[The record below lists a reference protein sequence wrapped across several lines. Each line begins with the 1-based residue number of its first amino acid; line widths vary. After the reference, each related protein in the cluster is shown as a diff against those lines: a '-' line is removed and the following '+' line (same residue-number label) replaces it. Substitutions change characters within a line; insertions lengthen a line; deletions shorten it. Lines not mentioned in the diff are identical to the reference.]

1 MLIKEY
7 RIPLPLTV
15 EEYRIAQ
22 LYMIAKK
29 SREESKGVGSG
40 VEIIENKPYTDGPGG
55 NGQYTHKIY
64 HVGSHLPGWFKNLL
78 PKSALT
84 TKEEAWNAYP
94 YTKTRYTCP
103 FVEKFSV
110 EIETYYFPDK
120 GQQENVFK
128 LSGSDLRNRIVDVID
143 IVKDQLLGADYVK
156 DEDPKLYISQKSSR
170 GPLGETWLEDYWTEV
185 KGKSQP
191 TPSGKSL
198 MCAYKLCRVEFRYW
212 GMQTKLEKFIHDVA
226 LRKTMVRA
234 HRQAWAWQDEWIGL
248 TMEDIREIERQ
259 TQEALKKKMAALEAA
274 ERGES
279 MENFEGDDEDSKTN
293 SGTTPQETDVA
304 KTLAATLGSI
314 EKNED
319 PQSPPSIR
327 KPSDIP
333 IINTNVSSEGDAT
346 PDDSPT
352 QQLPSS
358 KVPEDKSNL
367 KKPWKRTS
375 QTIQSP
381 SSAKSFDIQIANW
394 RMESIVRESESG
406 SEDEFFDCQAAGMLI
421 PTIRRE
427 DFGDNTSLAKWSSMD
442 LLGEKDDSTSPTA
455 APSDKYE
462 DSIFSPSYLQRVASE
477 GNPKRLHIRTSA
489 SIDVSC
495 PPSPSHSPTH
505 QPCRITVLLIVM
517 HAGSVLDANVDLTA
531 KKSDIT
537 TFRGA
542 FESVMRQ
549 HYPSM
554 VGHIAVR
561 FVSCPSICTDG
572 LGILSSLSPYS
583 FDVSPS
589 CVDTPPVTHDT
600 IPIGAIPL
608 LASSAPEY
616 QDAVSKV
623 VTGANQVYQDFVR
636 SDEGRGFAGQVSFVG
651 DSVGSILGYD
661 ALCRTVQY
669 QSRHDSENSILDN
682 DNQTG
687 ENGAGEDNRH
697 LSAPTPRRRSSSTSD
712 SSGHC
717 KLDFDVSEFFMFGS
731 PLALVLAYRKIS
743 STGEKSNI
751 QRPLVNQVYN
761 LFHPTDPVAA
771 RLEPLISA
779 RCSLLPP
786 VNVARY
792 QKYPLGNGQPYHL
805 LEAIQTNP
813 QLFAEGLN
821 APTTPLQHLRRLSD
835 ISIQSTMSG
844 LIDNVPLQAVSSLT
858 QKWWGNKR
866 IDYALYCPE
875 GLANFPTNALPHLFH
890 ASYWESSDVIA
901 FILRQIGRFDLPM
914 LGGEEKELATF
925 RPGQPREKWN
935 RKRTSVK
942 LKNVAA
948 NHRANDVIV
957 KEGTPQVLIARFMYS
972 PIDMIALT
980 GEKVDIHVMKNA
992 PAGEWTYLSTEVTD
1006 KTGRIT
1012 YRIPDDKVLSY
1023 GLYPIKMVVRG
1034 DHTSVDFFM
1043 AVIPPNTE
1051 CVVFSIDGSFTAS
1064 MSVTGR
1070 DPKVRAGAVDVVRH
1084 WQELGYLIIYI
1095 TARPDMQQ
1103 QKVVSWLSQHNF
1115 PHGLVSFADGL
1126 STDPLGHK
1134 AAYLN
1139 NLVENHGVIIHQA
1152 YGSAKD
1158 ITVYTAISLKPKQ
1171 IIIVGKV
1178 SKKHQLLCT
1187 VLVEGYAAHLS
1198 QLQAH
1203 GGSRPAQGNARM
1215 VIPRGQFGL
1224 PGLNSSLRRR
1234 RTTKRAISQPIFG
1247 GKPET
1252 LERSTSVGPHGAP
1265 RSAPP
1270 TKSPAPEKL

>member
-64 HVGSHLPGWFKNLL
+64 HVGSHLPGWFKSLL

-84 TKEEAWNAYP
+84 AKEEAWNAYP

-110 EIETYYFPDK
+110 EIETYYYPDK
-120 GQQENVFK
+120 GHQENVFK

-143 IVKDQLLGADYVK
+143 IVKDQLVGADYVK
-156 DEDPKLYISQKSSR
+156 EEDPKLYVSEKSGR
-170 GPLGETWLEDYWTEV
+170 GPLGETWLEDYWSEV

-279 MENFEGDDEDSKTN
+279 MENYEDENYDEDSKSN
-293 SGTTPQETDVA
+293 SVATPQEQTDVA

-333 IINTNVSSEGDAT
+333 IINTNMSSEGDAT

-358 KVPEDKSNL
+358 KAPEDKSDFN

-375 QTIQSP
+375 QTIHSP

-406 SEDEFFDCQAAGMLI
+406 SEDEFFDCQ
-421 PTIRRE
+421 E

-442 LLGEKDDSTSPTA
+442 LLAEKDQDSTSPTA
-455 APSDKYE
+455 PPSDKYE
-462 DSIFSPSYLQRVASE
+462 DSIFSHSYLQRVTSE
-477 GNPKRLHIRTSA
+477 GNPRRLHIRSSA

-505 QPCRITVLLIVM
+505 QPCRTTVLLIVM

-561 FVSCPSICTDG
+561 LVPCPSICTDG

-589 CVDTPPVTHDT
+589 CIDTPQVTHDT

-608 LASSAPEY
+608 LASCAPEY
-616 QDAVSKV
+616 QEAVSKV
-623 VTGANQVYQDFVR
+623 VIGANQIYHEFIR
-636 SDEGRGFAGQVSFVG
+636 SDEGKGFAGQVSFVG
-651 DSVGSILGYD
+651 DSVGSILAYD

-669 QSRHDSENSILDN
+669 QSRHGSENSILDN

-687 ENGAGEDNRH
+687 ENGGVEDGRH
-697 LSAPTPRRRSSSTSD
+697 LTAPTPRRRSSSTSD
-712 SSGHC
+712 NSGHC
-717 KLDFDVSEFFMFGS
+717 KLDFEVSEFFMFGS

-914 LGGEEKELATF
+914 LGGEEKELACF

-942 LKNVAA
+942 LKNVSA

-972 PIDMIALT
+972 PIDVIALT
-980 GEKVDIHVMKNA
+980 GEKVDIHVMKDA

-1012 YRIPDDKVLSY
+1012 YRIPDEKALSF

-1134 AAYLN
+1134 AAYLH

-1152 YGSAKD
+1152 YGSSKD
-1158 ITVYTAISLKPKQ
+1158 ITVYTAINLKPKQ

-1178 SKKHQLLCT
+1178 SKKQQALCT
-1187 VLVEGYAAHLS
+1187 VLIEGYAAHLS
-1198 QLQAH
+1198 QLQSH

-1224 PGLNSSLRRR
+1224 PGLNASLRRR
-1234 RTTKRAISQPIFG
+1234 SKIREKYEHRLCSSN
-1247 GKPET
+1247 ET
-1252 LERSTSVGPHGAP
+1252 AVS
-1265 RSAPP
+1265 
-1270 TKSPAPEKL
+1270 SPARNSVYLKRKVYLTHI

>member
-29 SREESKGVGSG
+29 SREESQGAGSG
-40 VEIIENKPYTDGPGG
+40 VEIIVNEPYSNGPGG

-64 HVGSHLPGWFKNLL
+64 HVGSHLPEWFKSLL
-78 PKSALT
+78 PRSALIA
-84 TKEEAWNAYP
+84 KEEAWNAYP

-103 FVEKFSV
+103 FVEKFSI
-110 EIETYYFPDK
+110 EIETYYFPDN
-120 GQQENVFK
+120 GYQENVFK

-143 IVKDQLLGADYVK
+143 IVKDQCDYVK
-156 DEDPKLYISQKSSR
+156 EEDPKTYVSQKTGR
-170 GPLGETWLEDYWTEV
+170 GPLTEAWLEEYWADV
-185 KGKSQP
+185 KGKQQP

-212 GMQTKLEKFIHDVA
+212 GVQTKLEKFIHDIA

-234 HRQAWAWQDEWIGL
+234 HRQAWAWQDEWNGL

-259 TQEALKKKMAALEAA
+259 TQLALQRRMANAEGGEEAVN
-274 ERGES
+274 
-279 MENFEGDDEDSKTN
+279 ENQEKTASN
-293 SGTTPQETDVA
+293 TTMTPQESDVA
-304 KTLAATLGSI
+304 MTLAATLGSI

-319 PQSPPSIR
+319 LQSPPSVR
-327 KPSDIP
+327 KSSDIP
-333 IINTNVSSEGDAT
+333 MSNTTVSSEGE
-346 PDDSPT
+346 PSPEDSPT
-352 QQLPSS
+352 ELPELRTASAEEKGDTKKAWLKNKAAMNS
-358 KVPEDKSNL
+358 PCSN
-367 KKPWKRTS
+367 
-375 QTIQSP
+375 
-381 SSAKSFDIQIANW
+381 KSFDMQIANW

-406 SEDEFFDCQAAGMLI
+406 SEDEFFDCQA
-421 PTIRRE
+421 E
-427 DFGDNTSLAKWSSMD
+427 EEDNTFTSCTSTNK
-442 LLGEKDDSTSPTA
+442 EDDT
-455 APSDKYE
+455 
-462 DSIFSPSYLQRVASE
+462 IFSPSYLQRMASE
-477 GNPKRLHIRTSA
+477 RSSKRLQISTSA
-489 SIDVSC
+489 SIDASC
-495 PPSPSHSPTH
+495 PASPQHSPTH
-505 QPCRITVLLIVM
+505 QPCKTTVLIIVM

-537 TFRGA
+537 TFKGA

-554 VGHIAVR
+554 VGHVAIK
-561 FVSCPSICTDG
+561 FVSCPSICTEG

-589 CVDTPPVTHDT
+589 SMDAPQVTHDT

-608 LASSAPEY
+608 LASSTPEY
-616 QDAVSKV
+616 QDAVTKV
-623 VTGANQVYQDFVR
+623 IVGANQVYHEFIK
-636 SDEGRGFAGQVSFVG
+636 SEEGRGFTGQICFIG
-651 DSVGSILGYD
+651 DSVGAILTYD
-661 ALCRTVQY
+661 ALCRSTH
-669 QSRHDSENSILDN
+669 SRHNSENNILDN
-682 DNQTG
+682 QGVESSGNP
-687 ENGAGEDNRH
+687 EDGKH
-697 LSAPTPRRRSSSTSD
+697 LTAPSPRRKSSSISEM
-712 SSGHC
+712 SHC
-717 KLDFDVSEFFMFGS
+717 KLDFEVGEFFMFGS

-743 STGEKSNI
+743 SSSDKTSNI
-751 QRPLVNQVYN
+751 KRPLVNQLYN

-779 RCSLLPP
+779 KFSLLPP

-805 LEAIQTNP
+805 LETIQSNP
-813 QLFAEGLN
+813 QLFSDGLN
-821 APTTPLQHLRRLSD
+821 MPMSHLRRLSD
-835 ISIQSTMSG
+835 ISIHSTMSG
-844 LIDNVPLQAVSSLT
+844 MVEIVPLQLVSNLQ
-858 QKWWGNKR
+858 QKWWGTKR
-866 IDYALYCPE
+866 LDYALYCPE

-890 ASYWESSDVIA
+890 ASYWESFDVIA
-901 FILRQIGRFDLPM
+901 FILRQLGRFDLS
-914 LGGEEKELATF
+914 LLSNEEKELTCF

-935 RKRTSVK
+935 KKRTSVK
-942 LKNVAA
+942 LKNVNA

-957 KEGTPQVLIARFMYS
+957 REGAPQVLVARFMYG
-972 PIDMIALT
+972 PIDVIALS
-980 GEKVDIHVMKNA
+980 GEKVDIHIMKNA

-1006 KTGRIT
+1006 KNGRIT
-1012 YRIPDDKVLSY
+1012 YKIPDDKALGY
-1023 GLYPIKMVVRG
+1023 GLYPVKMIVRG
-1034 DHTSVDFFM
+1034 DHTSVDFFL
-1043 AVIPPNTE
+1043 AVIPPKTE

-1064 MSVTGR
+1064 MSVSGK

-1139 NLVENHGVIIHQA
+1139 KLVQDHGVIIHHA
-1152 YGSAKD
+1152 YGSSKD
-1158 ITVYTAISLKPKQ
+1158 ISVYTAINLKPNQ
-1171 IIIVGKV
+1171 IFIIGKV
-1178 SKKHQLLCT
+1178 PKKHHASATILHD
-1187 VLVEGYAAHLS
+1187 GYAAHLTT
-1198 QLQAH
+1198 LQAH

-1224 PGLNSSLRRR
+1224 PGQNASLRRR
-1234 RTTKRAISQPIFG
+1234 SSFRLAKRAISQPIPSKVIF
-1247 GKPET
+1247 P
-1252 LERSTSVGPHGAP
+1252 LERSTSVGPSMSP
-1265 RSAPP
+1265 QTTSTIRS
-1270 TKSPAPEKL
+1270 TAPEKL

>member
-29 SREESKGVGSG
+29 SREESQGAGSG
-40 VEIIENKPYTDGPGG
+40 VEIIVNEPYSNGPGG

-64 HVGSHLPGWFKNLL
+64 HVGSHLPEWFKSLL
-78 PKSALT
+78 PRSALIA
-84 TKEEAWNAYP
+84 KEEAWNAYP

-103 FVEKFSV
+103 FVEKFSI
-110 EIETYYFPDK
+110 EIETYYFPDN
-120 GQQENVFK
+120 GYQENVFK

-143 IVKDQLLGADYVK
+143 IVKDQCDYVK
-156 DEDPKLYISQKSSR
+156 EEDPKTYVSQKTGR
-170 GPLGETWLEDYWTEV
+170 GPLTEAWLEEYWADV
-185 KGKSQP
+185 KGKQQP

-212 GMQTKLEKFIHDVA
+212 GVQTKLEKFIHDIA

-234 HRQAWAWQDEWIGL
+234 HRQAWAWQDEWNGL

-259 TQEALKKKMAALEAA
+259 TQLALQRRMANAEGGEEAVN
-274 ERGES
+274 
-279 MENFEGDDEDSKTN
+279 ENQEKTASN
-293 SGTTPQETDVA
+293 TTMTPQESDVA
-304 KTLAATLGSI
+304 MTLAATLGSI

-319 PQSPPSIR
+319 LQSPPSVR
-327 KPSDIP
+327 KSSDIP
-333 IINTNVSSEGDAT
+333 MSNTTVSSEGE
-346 PDDSPT
+346 PSPEDSPT
-352 QQLPSS
+352 ELPELRTASAEEKGDTKKAWLKNKAAMNS
-358 KVPEDKSNL
+358 PCSN
-367 KKPWKRTS
+367 
-375 QTIQSP
+375 
-381 SSAKSFDIQIANW
+381 KSFDMQIANW

-406 SEDEFFDCQAAGMLI
+406 SEDEFFDCQAGFVI
-421 PTIRRE
+421 PIIRKE
-427 DFGDNTSLAKWSSMD
+427 EEDNTFTSCTSTNK
-442 LLGEKDDSTSPTA
+442 EDDT
-455 APSDKYE
+455 
-462 DSIFSPSYLQRVASE
+462 IFSPSYLQRMASE
-477 GNPKRLHIRTSA
+477 RSSKRLQISTSA
-489 SIDVSC
+489 SIDASC
-495 PPSPSHSPTH
+495 PASPQHSPTH
-505 QPCRITVLLIVM
+505 QPCKTTVLIIVM

-537 TFRGA
+537 TFKGA

-554 VGHIAVR
+554 VGHVAIK
-561 FVSCPSICTDG
+561 FVSCPSICTEG

-589 CVDTPPVTHDT
+589 SMDAPQVTHDT

-608 LASSAPEY
+608 LASSTPEY
-616 QDAVSKV
+616 QDAVTKV
-623 VTGANQVYQDFVR
+623 IVGANQVYHEFIK
-636 SDEGRGFAGQVSFVG
+636 SEEGRGFTGQICFIG
-651 DSVGSILGYD
+651 DSVGAILTYD
-661 ALCRTVQY
+661 ALCRSTH
-669 QSRHDSENSILDN
+669 SRHNSENNILDN
-682 DNQTG
+682 QGVESSGNP
-687 ENGAGEDNRH
+687 EDGKH
-697 LSAPTPRRRSSSTSD
+697 LTAPSPRRKSSSISEM
-712 SSGHC
+712 SHC
-717 KLDFDVSEFFMFGS
+717 KLDFEVGEFFMFGS

-743 STGEKSNI
+743 SSSDKTSNI
-751 QRPLVNQVYN
+751 KRPLVNQLYN

-779 RCSLLPP
+779 KFSLLPP

-805 LEAIQTNP
+805 LETIQSNP
-813 QLFAEGLN
+813 QLFSDGLN
-821 APTTPLQHLRRLSD
+821 MPMSHLRRLSD
-835 ISIQSTMSG
+835 ISIHSTMSG
-844 LIDNVPLQAVSSLT
+844 MVEIVPLQLVSNLQ
-858 QKWWGNKR
+858 QKWWGTKR
-866 IDYALYCPE
+866 LDYALYCPE

-890 ASYWESSDVIA
+890 ASYWESFDVIA
-901 FILRQIGRFDLPM
+901 FILRQLGRFDLS
-914 LGGEEKELATF
+914 LLSNEEKELTCF

-935 RKRTSVK
+935 KKRTSVK
-942 LKNVAA
+942 LKNVNA

-957 KEGTPQVLIARFMYS
+957 REGAPQVLVARFMYG
-972 PIDMIALT
+972 PIDVIALS
-980 GEKVDIHVMKNA
+980 GEKVDIHIMKNA

-1006 KTGRIT
+1006 KNGRIT
-1012 YRIPDDKVLSY
+1012 YKIPDDKALGY
-1023 GLYPIKMVVRG
+1023 GLYPVKMIVRG
-1034 DHTSVDFFM
+1034 DHTSVDFFL
-1043 AVIPPNTE
+1043 AVIPPKTE

-1064 MSVTGR
+1064 MSVSGK

-1139 NLVENHGVIIHQA
+1139 KLVQDHGVIIHHA
-1152 YGSAKD
+1152 YGSSKD
-1158 ITVYTAISLKPKQ
+1158 ISVYTAINLKPNQ
-1171 IIIVGKV
+1171 IFIIGKV
-1178 SKKHQLLCT
+1178 PKKHHASATILHD
-1187 VLVEGYAAHLS
+1187 GYAAHLTT
-1198 QLQAH
+1198 LQAH

-1224 PGLNSSLRRR
+1224 PGQNASLRRR
-1234 RTTKRAISQPIFG
+1234 SSFRLAKRAISQPIPSKVIF
-1247 GKPET
+1247 P
-1252 LERSTSVGPHGAP
+1252 LERSTSVGPSMSP
-1265 RSAPP
+1265 QTTSTIRS
-1270 TKSPAPEKL
+1270 TAPEKL